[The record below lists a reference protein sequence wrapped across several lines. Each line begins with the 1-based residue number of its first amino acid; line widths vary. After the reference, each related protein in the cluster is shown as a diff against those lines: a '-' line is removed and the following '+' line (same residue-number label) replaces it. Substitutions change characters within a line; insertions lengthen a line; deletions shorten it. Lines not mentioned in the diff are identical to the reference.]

1 MSTSDKTFTQ
11 VKDILRKLERSIDQ
25 AREKRLHLE
34 DEDDLGSTAAPSP
47 RPAEPARAQPTQAA
61 PIRHESPRTPPSG
74 WIAR

>member
-25 AREKRLHLE
+25 AREKRLHLDE
-34 DEDDLGSTAAPSP
+34 DEDGLDSPAPSP
-47 RPAEPARAQPTQAA
+47 RPAEPGRAQPMQA
-61 PIRHESPRTPPSG
+61 PTRHDSPRTSPSG